1 MNMPGINISFTEKA
15 ATAIQRGERGV
26 IAMIIKGMVPAT
38 NPLEILSAADIPST
52 FSVANKK
59 QIENALK
66 GYINTPKKVIVYCLG
81 SSAED
86 YSEALDALE
95 LVKFNYLVAPS
106 CETDEQ
112 TSTIASWVG
121 AKREDGKKIK
131 AILPNSASDKEYIIN
146 YTTES
151 VTDEDGTAYTA
162 EQYCSR
168 IAGIIA
174 GTPLSISCTY
184 APLAEIADCTRLK
197 KTEMDAAVA
206 AGKLFA
212 FHDGEK
218 VKLARGITSLTTT
231 TEEKGEQF
239 QKIKIVDAMDM
250 ITDDITKTVE
260 DNYIG
265 KYANSYNNKCVLI
278 SAISNYFES
287 LRKSGIL
294 SGYSVKIDIAKNKEW
309 LDSHGYKTAEMTDD
323 KIKQADTG
331 DKVFLLASVKILDA
345 IEEVTLP
352 ISI

>member
-15 ATAIQRGERGV
+15 ATAIQRGERGI
-26 IAMIIKGMVPAT
+26 IAMIIKGAVPAT

-52 FSVANKK
+52 FSKDNRK

-81 SSAED
+81 STAED
-86 YSEALDALE
+86 YTEALNALE
-95 LVKFNYLVAPS
+95 LVKFNYIVAPN

-112 TSTIASWVG
+112 TEAIASWVG
-121 AKREDGKKIK
+121 SKREEGKKIK
-131 AILPNSASDKEYIIN
+131 AILPNCALNKEYIIN

-151 VTDEDGTAYTA
+151 VIDEDGNTFTT

-174 GTPLSISCTY
+174 GTPLNISCTY
-184 APLAEIADCTRLK
+184 APMAELVDCTRLK
-197 KTEMDAAVA
+197 KSEMDEAVA
-206 AGKLFA
+206 AGKLFV

-218 VKLARGITSLTTT
+218 VKLARGITSLTTL

-239 QKIKIVDAMDM
+239 QKIKIIDCMDM
-250 ITDDITKTVE
+250 ITDDVTRTVE

-265 KYANSYNNKCVLI
+265 KYANSYDNKCILI

-287 LRKSGIL
+287 LKKSSIL
-294 SGYSVKIDIAKNKEW
+294 SSYSVEIDIAENKAW
-309 LDSHGYKTAEMTDD
+309 LDMHGYKTAEMSDD
-323 KIKQADTG
+323 EIKKANTG
-331 DKVFLLASVKILDA
+331 DKVFLVASVKILDA